1 MNPIIG
7 FLLKQVVDIVL
18 GADVFDRVLGAVERW
33 ADKEISSLE
42 KQQGAKAEIEMLGI
56 EVAGQWANWAIE
68 TAVALL
74 KDKVK

>member
-7 FLLKQVVDIVL
+7 FLLKQVVDIIL

-42 KQQGAKAEIEMLGI
+42 KKEGVLAELEVIGLKLSKSGANFAVEAAVQYLKAKA
-56 EVAGQWANWAIE
+56 
-68 TAVALL
+68 
-74 KDKVK
+74 